1 MSRRKKLKLIR
12 GAEERQNGSV
22 GARLRDLAF
31 QRRSE
36 DWDEV
41 IRLLSI
47 LQKRRMNAEPLSGDD
62 NEGIDIAQAF
72 LREVQEPKKPSQS
85 Q

>member
-1 MSRRKKLKLIR
+1 MNEKERLKLIR
-12 GAEERQNGSV
+12 EVKERRDGSV

-36 DWDEV
+36 DYGEV

-47 LQKRRMNAEPLSGDD
+47 LQERKINGEPLSSDD
-62 NEGIDIAQAF
+62 YEGIDIAQAF
-72 LREVQEPKKPSQS
+72 LREVPEPKKLSQ
-85 Q
+85 